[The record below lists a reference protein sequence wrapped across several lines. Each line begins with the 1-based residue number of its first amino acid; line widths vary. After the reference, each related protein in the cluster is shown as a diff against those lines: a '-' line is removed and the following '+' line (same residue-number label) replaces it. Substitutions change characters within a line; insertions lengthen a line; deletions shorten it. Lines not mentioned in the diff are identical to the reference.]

1 MKLKNKY
8 WKSTTFDRPF
18 YLQLFVVYFNPL
30 QWQWQLVEFEIFDK
44 SMLHYLVHWGRELGR
59 EFQPPFSWLWR
70 SCTTIIASP
79 FSNLLWTPEMFKILQ
94 FLVEFCPQ
102 RPKLRSW
109 GFSVAGNILYDF
121 NLPSS
126 FLSVLQRSK
135 VLTMSIVIVQI
146 LRPGRVRRNNSS
158 SRRRNLD
165 GFLTRFLWGDVTGAW
180 VVRL

>member
-1 MKLKNKY
+1 MI
-8 WKSTTFDRPF
+8 
-18 YLQLFVVYFNPL
+18 VYSKRWAQAWWNPAP
-30 QWQWQLVEFEIFDK
+30 I
-44 SMLHYLVHWGRELGR
+44 S
-59 EFQPPFSWLWR
+59 S
-70 SCTTIIASP
+70 TIIASP

-158 SRRRNLD
+158 SGRRNLNATPAISPVTPYMLRKMIQPPVRRY
-165 GFLTRFLWGDVTGAW
+165 GSEYAGAYFVQWRAAWREIFGGTTRQS
-180 VVRL
+180 